1 MVDIIRFLNPKWL
14 WLLLVLIPMAGYYVY
29 RLWQGHATIRISSVN
44 GLRGVPRSAKYYLRH
59 LPFVLRCMAVALL
72 IVALARPQS
81 SESNTNRKTEGIDI
95 VLALDI
101 SSSMLARDFQPN
113 RISAAKEV
121 AAQFIMERPDDRIGL
136 VIFAGESFTQS
147 PLTTDKKSLVN
158 LLGVVRSGMI
168 EDGTAI
174 GNGLATAVNRLRES
188 EAKSKVI
195 ILLTDGVNN
204 RGQIAPVTAGE
215 IARTLDI
222 RVYTVGVGTE
232 GMAPSPAVD
241 MWGNVTYVPMKVEID
256 EEILTQIADLT
267 GGKYFRATDNK
278 KLKSIYEEINLL
290 EKTKVDVEDFTR
302 YHERFVFFAV
312 AAFVLLLAEFLLKA
326 FYLRQIP

>member
-158 LLGVVRSGMI
+158 LLGTVRSGMI

-256 EEILTQIADLT
+256 EGILTQIADLT